1 MASIGSGNAPCL
13 LQQRFHV
20 EALRGGD
27 FPVIQQAVE
36 AILVGVA
43 NGLQE
48 PQIERLQT
56 NDENVLSA
64 RVACHR

>member
-1 MASIGSGNAPCL
+1 M
-13 LQQRFHV
+13 
-20 EALRGGD
+20 
-27 FPVIQQAVE
+27 
-36 AILVGVA
+36 A

-64 RVACHR
+64 RVACDG